1 MTTDNSKQHVYLFE
15 DSVPGDEVA
24 RRHLLGGKGAGLAVM
39 TGLGIPVPPGL
50 TLTTEVC
57 NYFRERDGSF
67 PDGLEAQV
75 RSALGQV
82 EKRVQRT
89 FGGETDPLLVS
100 VRSGARASMPGM
112 MDTILNLGL
121 TDATVEGLAN
131 GSGDRR
137 FAFDAYRRL
146 LQMYGDVVLGVE
158 HASFEETLRDLK
170 RELGDSRM
178 MDSAIPV
185 DGLEELVRR
194 YKKRIANE
202 GSAPFPQDA
211 YEQLW
216 GAIGAVFR
224 SWDNQ
229 RAIRYRRMQGFDDAW
244 GTACTVQAMVF
255 GNMGET
261 SGSGVCFTRNPS
273 TGERVL
279 YGEYLPNAQ
288 GEDVVAGIRT
298 PLNITA
304 DGAPPGREDD
314 TLERK
319 MPEVFA
325 EVVALCQKL
334 ESHYGDMQDVEL
346 TVERSKAW
354 VLQTRTGKRTAHAAV
369 RIAKELVDEGVL
381 TPHQALLKV
390 DPNTLDQLLHAR
402 LPTPDELAKTGTLPL
417 ASGLPASPGA
427 ATGVIVFDA
436 DEAERMASDGAEV
449 ILVRRET
456 SPEDI
461 HGMKA
466 ARGIVTATGGMTSHA
481 AVVARGL
488 GKCCVAGCSGLH
500 VDYAKRKVIAR
511 DEIGNLVELAAGE
524 VITLDGSHGKV
535 YRGALDVVAAA
546 KVPELEA
553 LMEWAD
559 EARSLHVRANADTPR
574 AARMARSFG
583 AQGIGLCRTEHMF
596 FAADRLEAMRCVV
609 LAGSDE
615 ARSRW
620 LAKIEPMQREDF
632 LGIFAAMDGLPVTM
646 RLLDWPLHEFL
657 PKEDAEHASVAAA
670 LGENVEELRARAQS
684 MHEVNPML
692 GHRAVRVG
700 LTVPSIYRTQVRA
713 IVHAALD
720 ALEAGHTALPEI
732 MIPVVGI
739 AGELTRMRALVEETA
754 EAVFAERKRRVTY
767 TVGTM
772 IELPRACLVA
782 DELAQDA
789 QFFSFGTNDLTQT
802 TFGISRDDS
811 GSFLPAYV
819 NELGLLPADP
829 FARLDER
836 GVGQLVAMA
845 CERGRA
851 TRQDLKLG
859 LCGEHGGD
867 PASIAFC
874 HRVGLDYVSCSP
886 PRLPVARLAAA
897 QIALRDAK

>member
-1 MTTDNSKQHVYLFE
+1 MTDSHVFLFDDDLGPE
-15 DSVPGDEVA
+15 YADAQA
-24 RRHLLGGKGAGLAVM
+24 RKDLLGGKGAGLNVM
-39 TGLGIPVPPGL
+39 RSLGIPVPPGF

-57 NYFRERDGSF
+57 NHFRTHEGSF
-67 PDGLEAQV
+67 PEGTEDQV
-75 RSALGQV
+75 RAALAAV
-82 EKRVQRT
+82 EKEVGRG
-89 FGGETDPLLVS
+89 FGDAAKPLLVS

-121 TDATVEGLAN
+121 TDETVEGLAS

-158 HASFEETLRDLK
+158 HAEFEEVLGGLK
-170 RELGDSRM
+170 RELGNPRMLDSEM
-178 MDSAIPV
+178 PV

-194 YKKRIANE
+194 YKKLIADQ
-202 GSAPFPQDA
+202 GTIPFPQDVWA
-211 YEQLW
+211 QLW
-216 GAIGAVFR
+216 GAVGAVFR

-229 RAIRYRRMQGFDDAW
+229 RAIRYRRMQGFSDDW

-255 GNMGET
+255 GNMGMT

-273 TGERVL
+273 TGEKVL

-304 DGAPPGREDD
+304 AGAPPGREDE
-314 TLERK
+314 TLERQ
-319 MPEVFA
+319 MPEVFQSI
-325 EVVALCQKL
+325 VALCEKL
-334 ESHYGDMQDVEL
+334 EAHYGDMQDVEL
-346 TVERSKAW
+346 TVERGKAW

-381 TPHQALLKV
+381 TREQALLKV
-390 DPNTLDQLLHAR
+390 DAGVLDQLLHAR
-402 LPTPDELAKTGTLPL
+402 LPTPDELAAQGVHPA

-427 ATGVIVFDA
+427 ATGKIVFDA
-436 DEAERMASDGAEV
+436 DEAERLAGEGTDV

-466 ARGIVTATGGMTSHA
+466 AQGIVTATGGMTSHA

-500 VDYAKRKVIAR
+500 VDYQKQEVVTHGDGGATATFR
-511 DEIGNLVELAAGE
+511 AGE
-524 VITLDGSHGKV
+524 VITLDGTHGKV
-535 YRGALDVVAAA
+535 YGGALDVVAAA
-546 KVPELEA
+546 KVPELEL

-559 EARSLHVRANADTPR
+559 EVRTLRVRTNADTPR
-574 AARMARSFG
+574 QARLARSYG
-583 AQGIGLCRTEHMF
+583 AEGIGLCRTEHMF
-596 FAADRLEAMRCVV
+596 FADERLEAVRCVV
-609 LAGSDE
+609 LADTPE
-615 ARSRW
+615 KRKEW

-632 LGIFAAMDGLPVTM
+632 TEIFRAMDGLPVTV

-657 PKEDAEHASVAAA
+657 PREKADHESVAKA
-670 LGENVEELRARAQS
+670 LGESVATLEARAEQ

-700 LTVPSIYRTQVRA
+700 LTMPAIYETQVRA
-713 IVHAALD
+713 LLQAALD
-720 ALEAGHTALPEI
+720 VSAEGVAVHPEI

-739 AGELTRMRALVEETA
+739 PAELAKARALVEKTA
-754 EAVFAERKRRVTY
+754 EALFAEAGRRVEY
-767 TVGTM
+767 QVGTM

-782 DELAQDA
+782 DQLAETA

-802 TFGISRDDS
+802 TFGISRDDA
-811 GSFLPAYV
+811 GRFLPTYV
-819 NELGLLPADP
+819 DELRILDADP
-829 FARLDER
+829 FARLDEE
-836 GVGQLVAMA
+836 GVGELVAIA
-845 CERGRA
+845 CERGRK
-851 TRQDLKLG
+851 TRPDIKLG

-867 PASIAFC
+867 PRSIDFC
-874 HRVGLDYVSCSP
+874 HRTGLSYVSCSP
-886 PRLPVARLAAA
+886 PRLPIARLAAA
-897 QIALRDAK
+897 QSALRAKA